1 MNQNEKCFSHFLSG
15 ESKVGGGA
23 GVQNQENVRG
33 GGECSKALV
42 RDETGKAGRGQAW
55 GATCQAEDAMGAYS

>member
-23 GVQNQENVRG
+23 GG
-33 GGECSKALV
+33 GLV
-42 RDETGKAGRGQAW
+42 DSSTSWLTEVV
-55 GATCQAEDAMGAYS
+55 